1 MLYIIISNFVNFG
14 KKIKKNKKTQ
24 EIILNI
30 SIYYF
35 WDVTQFNIK
44 LHAVS

>member
-1 MLYIIISNFVNFG
+1 LLILV
-14 KKIKKNKKTQ
+14 KKKHKKTQ

-44 LHAVS
+44 PHAVS